1 MKSVKWFYVGAM
13 AIACGVLSFAT
24 VACHDDDDD
33 PKPAEGEVIET
44 PKPVV
49 EYYIMGTVTSGG
61 KAMNGVKV
69 KVGSKNY
76 TTDSNGKFSVTE
88 SATGTYSIEASSTG
102 YLSQK
107 TSVVIADNAENRSVV
122 TVALVLTKES
132 PTETVSITAAE
143 ETKVEDNS
151 ESNSEI
157 KEPGEVAPEAVV
169 EDKPLVKVELTIPT
183 EAIDASDQQTGI
195 VDNGNVKISV
205 TTFVPAPAEV
215 TTEVKPAEV
224 NQNVEKSIPLAA
236 AKFEPTGL
244 KFKKA
249 VTISIPNP
257 IPGITFKN
265 EDIKLTYQNPNGEW
279 VDATTNNGESI
290 DVSSSAAEVGG
301 AVTAYTAPVDHFSS
315 YAIENKVYSKV
326 SNETVITTILG
337 QASHDNSEN
346 AKAVTGIELKYKEKS
361 GWDYDKNDAALVAEV
376 KSQLGATNSTDD
388 TKTVNAMVAFM
399 KTRMFSLMG
408 SVSGITETER
418 VYNTVNINGYTTM
431 SYTCHAKVRTT
442 TLTANVKFNNQE
454 KTVSIVA
461 IRYTGTDHQYK
472 TVTYNPT
479 HSGGQGG
486 SI

>member
-1 MKSVKWFYVGAM
+1 MKSVKWFYVGVM
-13 AIACGVLSFAT
+13 AIALGMLTFVT

-33 PKPAEGEVIET
+33 PKPLEGEVIET

-88 SATGTYSIEASSTG
+88 SATGTYSIEASSNG

-107 TSVVIADNAENRSVV
+107 TSVVIAENAENRSVV
-122 TVALVLTKES
+122 TVALALTKES
-132 PTETVSITAAE
+132 RKETVSVTAE
-143 ETKVEDNS
+143 EEIKVEDNS
-151 ESNSEI
+151 ESNTTIED
-157 KEPGEVAPEAVV
+157 PGEVAPEAVV
-169 EDKPLVKVELTIPT
+169 EDKPLVKVELAIPAGAIDT
-183 EAIDASDQQTGI
+183 EASASLISD
-195 VDNGNVKISV
+195 GNVGISV

-215 TTEVKPAEV
+215 TTEVKAEEV
-224 NQNVEKSIPLAA
+224 NQNIEKSIPLAA
-236 AKFEPTGL
+236 AKFEPSGL
-244 KFKKA
+244 KFKND

-257 IPGITFKN
+257 IPGITFA
-265 EDIKLTYQNPNGEW
+265 DADMILTYQNPDTGEW
-279 VDATTNNGESI
+279 GDAKDNDGNVIKNISSTTEN
-290 DVSSSAAEVGG
+290 G
-301 AVTAYTAPVDHFSS
+301 AVTAYTAQVDHFSA
-315 YAIENKVYSKV
+315 YAIENKVYSKI
-326 SNETVITTILG
+326 SNETVTTNILG
-337 QASHDNSEN
+337 QASRDNSEN

-361 GWDYDKNDAALVAEV
+361 GWDYDKNDAGLVAEV
-376 KSQLGATNSTDD
+376 KSQLGAGASAED

-418 VYNTVNINGYTTM
+418 VYNTVNVNGYTTM
-431 SYTCHAKVRTT
+431 SYTCYAKVRTT
-442 TLTANVKFNNQE
+442 TLTANVKF
-454 KTVSIVA
+454 KGTAKSVSITA
-461 IRYTGTDHQYK
+461 TRYTGTDHQYK

-479 HSGGQGG
+479 RSGGKGG

>member
-13 AIACGVLSFAT
+13 AIALGMLTFAT

-88 SATGTYSIEASSTG
+88 SATGTYSIEASSNG

-107 TSVVIADNAENRSVV
+107 TSVVIAENAENRSVV
-122 TVALVLTKES
+122 TVALALTKES
-132 PTETVSITAAE
+132 RKETVSVTAE
-143 ETKVEDNS
+143 EEIKVEDNS
-151 ESNSEI
+151 ESNTTIED
-157 KEPGEVAPEAVV
+157 PGEVAPEAVV
-169 EDKPLVKVELTIPT
+169 EDKPLVKVELAIPAGAIDT
-183 EAIDASDQQTGI
+183 EASASLISD
-195 VDNGNVKISV
+195 GNVGISV

-215 TTEVKPAEV
+215 TTEVKAEEV

-236 AKFEPTGL
+236 AKFEPSGL
-244 KFKKA
+244 KFKND

-257 IPGITFKN
+257 IPGITFA
-265 EDIKLTYQNPNGEW
+265 DADMILTYQNPDTGEW
-279 VDATTNNGESI
+279 GDAKDNDGNVIKNISSTTEN
-290 DVSSSAAEVGG
+290 G
-301 AVTAYTAPVDHFSS
+301 AVTAYTAQVDHFSA
-315 YAIENKVYSKV
+315 YAIENKVYSKI
-326 SNETVITTILG
+326 SNETVTTTILG
-337 QASHDNSEN
+337 QASRDNSEN

-361 GWDYDKNDAALVAEV
+361 GWDYDKNDA
-376 KSQLGATNSTDD
+376 
-388 TKTVNAMVAFM
+388 
-399 KTRMFSLMG
+399 RMFSLMG

-418 VYNTVNINGYTTM
+418 VYNTVNVNGYTTM
-431 SYTCHAKVRTT
+431 SYTCYAKARTT
-442 TLTANVKFNNQE
+442 TLTANVKFNGQN
-454 KTVSIVA
+454 KTVSITA
-461 IRYTGTDHQYK
+461 TRYTGTDHQYK

-479 HSGGQGG
+479 HSGGKGG